1 MNDADIGRLRY
12 ISTETMI
19 EGIIVEVHDAS
30 VVIDLKG
37 RLGQFRLPRRMI
49 ISEYDL
55 AVGQEV
61 GFVMSYPEVLDEE
74 VNPHYLNAIVEH
86 KKRAQAL
93 KKGE

>member
-1 MNDADIGRLRY
+1 MKDTDVGRLRY

-61 GFVMSYPEVLDEE
+61 GFVMSYPEVLNKE
-74 VNPHYLNAIVEH
+74 VNAHYLDAIVEH
-86 KKRAQAL
+86 KKRARSL
-93 KKGE
+93 KKGK